1 MKIGKFVTTDN
12 LELDNNDIAL
22 CIDNLQGTKLTFIET
37 SEILGRIYRQDLE
50 AKKMSG
56 YHNYWGTQ
64 FKKRYFTATPRNISF
79 FVVKKVGKIETDNIF
94 EYVEG
99 SEGTIQYSASIKLFG
114 SLRYKYQRN
123 SIDDEIYSFYD
134 YDTDL
139 SKLLKRAKEYYIK
152 LLTEL

>member
-1 MKIGKFVTTDN
+1 MKIGKFVTTDH

-22 CIDNLQGTKLTFIET
+22 CIDKFQGTKLTFIET
-37 SEILGRIYRQDLE
+37 SEVLGRIYRQDLE
-50 AKKMSG
+50 PKKMSG
-56 YHNYWGTQ
+56 SHNYWGTQ
-64 FKKRYFTATPRNISF
+64 FKKRYFTATPRNISC
-79 FVVKKVGKIETDNIF
+79 FVDKKVGKIETDTIF

-123 SIDDEIYSFYD
+123 SIDGQIYGLYD

-139 SKLLKRAKEYYIK
+139 SELLKRTKEYYTK